1 MQRCSTH
8 TRHHRLIRLLNYIPT
23 SLLTCLPAQVTDKSL
38 TLSSPPAG
46 DYVLE
51 LVTEIKPQENSRLE
65 GLYKSGGNFCTQ
77 CEAEGFRG
85 ITFFPDR

>member
-1 MQRCSTH
+1 VT
-8 TRHHRLIRLLNYIPT
+8 TRLPVY
-23 SLLTCLPAQVTDKSL
+23 LTAQVTDKSL